1 MKESYIKVFIDK
13 EYPFFLDKYLEVKTL
28 ARLKNITQ
36 FCGCDYTKLYSPRF
50 LFTRYDHSLVVAHM
64 VWHFTH
70 DKKSTIAALL
80 HDVGTPCFAHTIDL
94 VFGDYI
100 NQESSEIDIVELIN
114 KDKELV
120 NLLKEDG
127 MEVSDLSDL
136 SKYPILENKSPR
148 LCADRLDGVL
158 HTCYIW
164 LHTNNLKEIKE
175 AYNDLVVLT
184 NEDNLPEIG
193 FTHEDIALKFVK
205 MVYTYAMELRSNR
218 NKYVMKYI
226 SEIIKKA
233 KEKDLINL
241 NDLYIKKEKD
251 IVNLLEKNFASWK
264 TFKDAIKVI
273 NTNKEPDGYY
283 ISFNSKK
290 RNTIPIVKTNLGN
303 KRIDI
308 FNKEAKKI
316 YNLIANYQSTKYSYI
331 KGIKEL

>member
-13 EYPFFLDKYLEVKTL
+13 EYPLFIDKYLKVKTL
-28 ARLKNITQ
+28 IRLKNITQ
-36 FCGCDYTKLYSPRF
+36 FCGCDYTKLYSPKF

-80 HDVGTPCFAHTIDL
+80 HDIGTPCFAHTIDL
-94 VFGDYI
+94 VFGDYL
-100 NQESSEIDIVELIN
+100 NQESSEINIVDLIN
-114 KDKELV
+114 KDEELL

-127 MEVSDLSDL
+127 MEVNDLNDL

-164 LHTNNLKEIKE
+164 LHTNNLNEIKE
-175 AYNDLVVLT
+175 VYNDMIVLT
-184 NEDNLPEIG
+184 NEDGLSEIG
-193 FTHEDIALKFVK
+193 FQHEEVTLKFVN
-205 MVYTYAMELRSNR
+205 MVYTYAIELRSNR

-226 SEIIKKA
+226 SDVIKKA
-233 KEKDLINL
+233 KENNLITL

-251 IVNLLEKNFASWK
+251 IINLLEKNFDSWK
-264 TFKDAIKVI
+264 VFKDAEKVI
-273 NTNKEPDGYY
+273 NTNKEPNCYF

-290 RNTIPIVKTNLGN
+290 RNTIPLLNNI
-303 KRIDI
+303 RIDKYS
-308 FNKEAKKI
+308 NKAKKI
-316 YNLIANYQSTKYSYI
+316 YDNISKYESTKYGYI
-331 KGIKEL
+331 KGIKNI